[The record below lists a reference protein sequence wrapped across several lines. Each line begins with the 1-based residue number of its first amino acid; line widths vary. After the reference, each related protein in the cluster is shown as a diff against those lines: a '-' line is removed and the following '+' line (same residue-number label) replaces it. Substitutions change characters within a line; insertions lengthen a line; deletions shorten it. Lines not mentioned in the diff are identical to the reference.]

1 MARRNERR
9 LIAADYEFRVHR
21 LANTRTHRASF
32 ASDSAAFSTNF
43 PHVVARRAKLPEFSC
58 NARDEN
64 SPRPLASKIFFLKSL
79 LPLPM
84 NHRERVFMERL
95 DDVKPTR

>member
-9 LIAADYEFRVHR
+9 LIAADYECCVHR
-21 LANTRTHRASF
+21 LANTRTHHASF
-32 ASDSAAFSTNF
+32 ASDSAAFS
-43 PHVVARRAKLPEFSC
+43 
-58 NARDEN
+58 
-64 SPRPLASKIFFLKSL
+64 LASKIFSLKSL

-84 NHRERVFMERL
+84 NRRERVFMERL

>member
-9 LIAADYEFRVHR
+9 LIAGDYEFRVHR
-21 LANTRTHRASF
+21 LSNTGTHRASF
-32 ASDSAAFSTNF
+32 ASDSARFENIF
-43 PHVVARRAKLPEFSC
+43 AKSF
-58 NARDEN
+58 
-64 SPRPLASKIFFLKSL
+64 

-84 NHRERVFMERL
+84 NRRERVFMERL